1 VFGINGGELVVLLVL
16 AFLLIGP
23 ERLPEL
29 AQQLGRLTR
38 EVKKMAT
45 GAKEKVREELG
56 PEFDDLAALD
66 PRQYDPR
73 RIVREALME
82 DDEPP
87 RPARPRAARRPSAAA
102 AAKAAGVAAAGAA
115 AGAASANGSPAPS
128 AGAAAAGNGAAAAPA
143 SGAPAAR
150 SAVAGRAAVVPPSQ
164 VLAQARGAVPAAAA
178 SAATAVAEQP
188 RDAGRPGQAE
198 PVAADEQTPAAPD
211 EPYVVPFDDEAT

>member
-1 VFGINGGELVVLLVL
+1 MFGINGGELVVLLVL

-38 EVKKMAT
+38 EVKKIAT

-82 DDEPP
+82 DDEPA
-87 RPARPRAARRPSAAA
+87 RPARPRAARRPSPSARAG
-102 AAKAAGVAAAGAA
+102 AGVAGAA
-115 AGAASANGSPAPS
+115 AGV
-128 AGAAAAGNGAAAAPA
+128 AGAAAANGSAGADGEHAPVEGAPSAPSTVSPAPVPSPAATASAPA
-143 SGAPAAR
+143 GGGVVTPPA
-150 SAVAGRAAVVPPSQ
+150 Q
-164 VLAQARGAVPAAAA
+164 VLAEARGAAPT
-178 SAATAVAEQP
+178 ATALA
-188 RDAGRPGQAE
+188 DE
-198 PVAADEQTPAAPD
+198 PVAPD
-211 EPYVVPFDDEAT
+211 EDEEEAYVVPFDDEAT

>member
-1 VFGINGGELVVLLVL
+1 MFGINGGELVVLLVL

-38 EVKKMAT
+38 EVKKIAT

-82 DDEPP
+82 DDEPA
-87 RPARPRAARRPSAAA
+87 RPARPRAARRPSPAATA
-102 AAKAAGVAAAGAA
+102 RTGSTAAGAVAGASAGLAAGAVAAGAA
-115 AGAASANGSPAPS
+115 AGERAGTAAAPS
-128 AGAAAAGNGAAAAPA
+128 APKAAPA
-143 SGAPAAR
+143 TGSTAAR
-150 SAVAGRAAVVPPSQ
+150 VAVTPPAQ
-164 VLAQARGAVPAAAA
+164 VLAEARTAAPT
-178 SAATAVAEQP
+178 ATALAE
-188 RDAGRPGQAE
+188 E
-198 PVAADEQTPAAPD
+198 PVPPGAEE